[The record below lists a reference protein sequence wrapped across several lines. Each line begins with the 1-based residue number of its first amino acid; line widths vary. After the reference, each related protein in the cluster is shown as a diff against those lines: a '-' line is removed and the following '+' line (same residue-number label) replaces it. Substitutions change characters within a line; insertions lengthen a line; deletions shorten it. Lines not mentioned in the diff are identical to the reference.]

1 MKQYTSIIITGV
13 LLILALFFF
22 LFTLLNPKT
31 IEKEIIKIEK
41 QIEYRDT
48 VIGKEVIKEKLIYYT
63 KLDTVRRD
71 SLIYIYSTKELSDNI
86 YKDSI
91 EYKLKND

>member
-1 MKQYTSIIITGV
+1 MKQYTSIIIAGV

-48 VIGKEVIKEKLIYYT
+48 VIEKEVIKFVVWVPEDHVENIEKMIC
-63 KLDTVRRD
+63 
-71 SLIYIYSTKELSDNI
+71 
-86 YKDSI
+86 
-91 EYKLKND
+91 

>member
-48 VIGKEVIKEKLIYYT
+48 VIEKEVIKEKLIYA
-63 KLDTVRRD
+63 KL
-71 SLIYIYSTKELSDNI
+71 SLNFTNKW
-86 YKDSI
+86 
-91 EYKLKND
+91 